1 TNPFPMGAVCAWT
14 GCGTNNG
21 PPTLQI
27 IIAIAVTIAER
38 FADGDRRHVN
48 NFDTL
53 MVFLQPKIRIAAGK
67 HPSLS

>member
-1 TNPFPMGAVCAWT
+1 MGAVCAWIVD
-14 GCGTNNG
+14 GTNSG
-21 PPTLQI
+21 PPTLHI

-48 NFDTL
+48 NFGTL
-53 MVFLQPKIRIAAGK
+53 MVFLQPKIRIAVEK